1 MSTHTEDHRNN
12 QRHRTLKAGTIA
24 FAWFSVLSEIDQGAV
39 LDANFEGM
47 PGTSGTELSG

>member
-1 MSTHTEDHRNN
+1 MKSAYRVLSYIVAAGVLL
-12 QRHRTLKAGTIA
+12 QAGTIA

-47 PGTSGTELSG
+47 PGTSGTELS